1 MRKPAFYS
9 LALLLALSSA
19 HAQAPIVR
27 RAAPAAP
34 VAAPTRPTPADS
46 IPEGVVFRT
55 NDSFELRMSGMP
67 PEDALPF
74 AQQFTIGGDGFVNI
88 PLGGQVR
95 AAGLTQSQ
103 LERAIER
110 CLVEK
115 KIFTRPTATINVAP
129 QARFVTIGGQV
140 RNPQRLP
147 WYADLTLNSA
157 ISAAQGAGDFAGNKI
172 RLIRGGK
179 VLMFDK
185 KVIAKDPAQ
194 DPHLLP
200 GDQVEHQ

>member
-1 MRKPAFYS
+1 MRKPVFYS
-9 LALLLALSSA
+9 FALLLAFA
-19 HAQAPIVR
+19 GADAQAQGVR
-27 RAAPAAP
+27 RATPIRQPVVETRSEP
-34 VAAPTRPTPADS
+34 VADGA
-46 IPEGVVFRT
+46 VFRA
-55 NDSFELRMSGMP
+55 NDSFELRLSGMP
-67 PEDALPF
+67 AEDAQPF

-110 CLVEK
+110 CLVDK

-129 QARFVTIGGQV
+129 QARYVTIGGQV
-140 RNPQRLP
+140 RAPQRLQ
-147 WYADLTLNSA
+147 WSADLTVNSA
-157 ISAAQGAGDFAGNKI
+157 INAAQGAGDFAGNKI

-185 KVIAKDPAQ
+185 RVLAKDPGK
-194 DPHLLP
+194 DPHVLP
-200 GDQVEHQ
+200 GDQIELQ

>member
-1 MRKPAFYS
+1 MRKFVFHSLSFVLAF
-9 LALLLALSSA
+9 SSI
-19 HAQAPIVR
+19 HAQTVR
-27 RAAPAAP
+27 RAAPSAP
-34 VAAPTRPTPADS
+34 APTRPAAAADS
-46 IPEGVVFRT
+46 MMEGAVFRAS
-55 NDSFELRMSGMP
+55 DSFELRMSGMP

-110 CLVEK
+110 CLVDK

-129 QARFVTIGGQV
+129 TARFVTIGGQV

-172 RLIRGGK
+172 RLIRNGK

-194 DPHLLP
+194 DPHLMP

>member
-1 MRKPAFYS
+1 MRKFVFHSLSFVLAF
-9 LALLLALSSA
+9 SSI
-19 HAQAPIVR
+19 HAQTVR
-27 RAAPAAP
+27 RAAPSAP
-34 VAAPTRPTPADS
+34 APTRPAAAAADS
-46 IPEGVVFRT
+46 MMEGAVFRAS
-55 NDSFELRMSGMP
+55 DSFELRMSGMP

-110 CLVEK
+110 CLVDK

-129 QARFVTIGGQV
+129 TARFVTIGGQV

-172 RLIRGGK
+172 RLIRNGK

-194 DPHLLP
+194 DPHLMP

>member
-1 MRKPAFYS
+1 MRKFVFHSLSFVLAF
-9 LALLLALSSA
+9 SSI
-19 HAQAPIVR
+19 HAQAVR
-27 RAAPAAP
+27 RAAPSAP
-34 VAAPTRPTPADS
+34 APTRPAAAADS
-46 IPEGVVFRT
+46 MMEGAVFRAS
-55 NDSFELRMSGMP
+55 DSFELRMSGMP

-110 CLVEK
+110 CLIDK

-129 QARFVTIGGQV
+129 TARFVTIGGQV

-172 RLIRGGK
+172 RLIRNGK

-194 DPHLLP
+194 DPHLMP